1 MAEISAEYEH
11 AGQVAQARRD
21 IADVCQLMH
30 QRGML
35 AARDGNVSVRV
46 GARRLLVT
54 PSGARKGF
62 MAPGQ
67 MVLTDL
73 EGRPVRGETGVPSS
87 EIAMHVVVYKN
98 RPDVNAVVHAHPPYA
113 VAHTVAGISL
123 AEPLMPEVFCEL
135 GEVLTVPYT
144 TPGTVEVPSA
154 LAEPIRNHQV
164 LMLEAHGSLCVGP
177 TLHKAYDRLEILE
190 HAARISAIARSMQGA
205 NVKGLSPQQLAS
217 LSLVCTPPTT

>member
-1 MAEISAEYEH
+1 MAEIEAEYEH

-21 IADVCQLMH
+21 IAEVCRLMH
-30 QRGML
+30 QRGLL
-35 AARDGNVSVRV
+35 AARDGNVSVRI

-54 PSGARKGF
+54 PTGARKGF
-62 MAPGQ
+62 MAPGD

-73 EGRPVRGETGVPSS
+73 DGNPVRGETGRPSS
-87 EIAMHVVVYKN
+87 EVAMHVVVYRN

-113 VAHTVAGISL
+113 VAHTIAGISL

-135 GEVLTVPYT
+135 GEVKTVPYT

-154 LAEPIRNHQV
+154 LAEPIRSHDV

-177 TLHKAYDRLEILE
+177 TLHRAYDRLEILE
-190 HAARISAIARSMQGA
+190 HAARISSIARALAPNGVS
-205 NVKGLSPQQLAS
+205 GLTPEQLAS
-217 LSLVCTPPTT
+217 LALVCG